1 MSNTQSTPFNLKVYD
16 KHPSESYKV
25 GLMQLVNGESAI
37 TVINK
42 IDTAQ
47 EKKHEDEALLL
58 LLPLLLFS
66 FPFLVLE
73 ALLLHSSAASKTSST
88 SLFVKFQ

>member
-58 LLPLLLFS
+58 LLLLLFS

>member
-58 LLPLLLFS
+58 LLLFS